1 MTRQNALLETIASS
15 AVVIVGTFVSGV
27 FVARLLG
34 PEERG
39 AYGILI
45 LAAQIG
51 FGLGTLS
58 FFDAAVIACSK
69 RPRPQLYAKAMTL
82 AGLVIAV
89 LSLGA
94 AWILLALLGDGAV
107 GLSWSVLVAMAAFM
121 VVEALNRGLYSL
133 ELATGD
139 YTHVNRERVI
149 AVVCFTVIVL
159 GLLTF
164 GLSSVILIFLGFLA
178 AKLPVLAMRLLR
190 FETYLRRRRVSRPFI
205 AGALRGG
212 LRLHLPY
219 SFSLFAAQADKL
231 IIAGYF
237 ATDDFG
243 RYLIAFST
251 VGVFFSIPLQ
261 VISLIALPEFSRKDR
276 TAARLKFEKAVR
288 MVLSFSLMIAV
299 VAAAASYLLI
309 PLFYGAAFASATSFI
324 VPLAALMVL
333 INLRTIVVEYLRSQ
347 ALWKLQTTME
357 LAMIGLGVA
366 AAHLSSGQIGVFLG
380 GLVAIN
386 GVLTAGVLTVLARR
400 ENLLT
405 LSALVPDPA
414 EAWSTVA
421 ALIRDGRE
429 RLGGK

>member
-1 MTRQNALLETIASS
+1 MTRRNVLLETAASS
-15 AVVIVGTFVSGV
+15 TVVIVGTFVSGV
-27 FVARLLG
+27 LVARLLG
-34 PEERG
+34 PEGRG

-51 FGLGTLS
+51 FGIGTLS

-69 RPRPQLYAKAMTL
+69 RPRPQLHAKAMAL
-82 AGLVIAV
+82 AGLLIAI

-94 AWILLALLGDGAV
+94 AWLLLTMLGDGAI

-139 YTHVNRERVI
+139 YTHVNRERAI
-149 AVVCFTVIVL
+149 AVVCFMVIVL
-159 GLLTF
+159 GLLAF
-164 GLSSVILIFLGFLA
+164 GLSSVIVIFVGFLA
-178 AKLPVLAMRLLR
+178 SKLPVLALRLRR
-190 FETYLRRRRVSRPFI
+190 FAKYLRRGRVSRPFI
-205 AGALRGG
+205 AGTLRGG

-219 SFSLFAAQADKL
+219 SFSVFAAQADKV
-231 IIAGYF
+231 IIAGHF

-261 VISLIALPEFSRKDR
+261 VISLIALPEFSKKDR
-276 TAARLKFEKAVR
+276 TAVRLRFEKAVR
-288 MVLSFSLMIAV
+288 LVLSFSLMIAL
-299 VAAAASYLLI
+299 VAAAASYVLI
-309 PLFYGAAFASATSFI
+309 PLFYGATFASATSFI
-324 VPLAALMVL
+324 IPLAALMVL

-347 ALWKLQTTME
+347 AFWKLQTAME
-357 LAMIGLGVA
+357 LATIGLGVVA
-366 AAHLSSGQIGVFLG
+366 ALLSSGQIAVFLG
-380 GLVAIN
+380 GLVVIN
-386 GVLTAGVLTVLARR
+386 GVLTAAVLTVLARR

-405 LSALVPDPA
+405 HSALVPDLA

-429 RLGGK
+429 WLGSK